1 MEGLGTGL
9 AGKRM
14 GLVCVCVCVPC
25 RAVRKGVRC
34 MPVMSAVL

>member
-14 GLVCVCVCVPC
+14 GLVCVCVPC